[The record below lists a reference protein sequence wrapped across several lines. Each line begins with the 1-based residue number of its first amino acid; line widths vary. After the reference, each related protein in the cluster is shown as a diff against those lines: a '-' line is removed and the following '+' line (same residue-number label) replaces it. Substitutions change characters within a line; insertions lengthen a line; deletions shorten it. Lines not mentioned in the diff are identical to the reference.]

1 MNHVDPVYTQKGF
14 NRLMFVL
21 TILGGIVWI
30 VCIALWAATARPT
43 ELLSEFVG
51 EAPSEGGYSSELIG
65 AMEILDENLQWRGS
79 DEETRWLWCVH
90 LVEEEGAARPPSSSL

>member
-21 TILGGIVWI
+21 TISGGIVWI
-30 VCIALWAATARPT
+30 VCIALWVATARPT

-51 EAPSEGGYSSELIG
+51 EASSEGGYSI
-65 AMEILDENLQWRGS
+65 M
-79 DEETRWLWCVH
+79 
-90 LVEEEGAARPPSSSL
+90 VESSPPWHPCCAPPKIAGVAVVD